1 MTKSQLT
8 GHERFEADLAELA
21 AGVLD
26 TREEAE
32 LLSHLVSCSSCAT
45 EFEQLASVA
54 QSLLLLVPEIEPTD
68 GFESRL
74 LDRLES
80 CSSDPWGGRCKQ
92 NFGSDCLCQGC
103 KRFVAVLNWDN
114 SAWPVDG

>member
-1 MTKSQLT
+1 MTRSQVAS
-8 GHERFEADLAELA
+8 HERFEADLAELA

-32 LLSHLVSCSSCAT
+32 LFSHLVSCSSCAT
-45 EFEQLASVA
+45 EFEQLASA
-54 QSLLLLVPEIEPTD
+54 AKSLLLLVLEIEPPD

-80 CSSDPWGGRCKQ
+80 CSSDPEVVDASRG
-92 NFGSDCLCQGC
+92 FG
-103 KRFVAVLNWDN
+103 
-114 SAWPVDG
+114 

>member
-1 MTKSQLT
+1 MIKSQLT
-8 GHERFEADLAELA
+8 SHERFVADLAELA

-32 LLSHLVSCSSCAT
+32 LLSHLVFCSSCAT
-45 EFEQLASVA
+45 EFEQLASLA
-54 QSLLLLVPEIEPTD
+54 KSLLLLVPEIEPPD

-80 CSSDPWGGRCKQ
+80 CSSDPWDSRCKQ
-92 NFGSDCLCQGC
+92 SFG
-103 KRFVAVLNWDN
+103 
-114 SAWPVDG
+114 